1 MDLKRAIRVVTS
13 DQRESYPK
21 MNAANAV
28 RHVLGTI
35 SVAQLNDDDELTYQP
50 YLTVLTADQ
59 GELALALA
67 QLAAADAET
76 TPLDESDIFLTPSG
90 EALIEGQPAFEWL
103 EMIYGEDLG

>member
-13 DQRESYPK
+13 DQRESYPE

-28 RHVLGTI
+28 RHVLETI
-35 SVAQLNDDDELTYQP
+35 HVAQLNDDDELTYQP
-50 YLTVLTADQ
+50 YLTMLTTAQ

-67 QLAAADAET
+67 QLMAEELGT
-76 TPLDESDIFLTPSG
+76 TPLDENDVFVTPDG
-90 EALIEGQPAFEWL
+90 EALIEGQPALEWL